1 MMIKKISA
9 VVLAVMI
16 SAGMVCMTTA
26 FAADENAVAA
36 TAQEY
41 AADKDAGEQLVQN
54 VLDKKDEIIKDMQS
68 FDIDPDVSFS
78 YSAWF
83 QDLDLDGT
91 PEFIMGGRVGD
102 GSRHFYILDKDGKV
116 NHLEGNSGVHDHIDG
131 PEGFAYE
138 LCRNIYTGEF
148 LYMMQ
153 GDVVRKMTFS
163 ADKGV
168 TEEELCKTTYDEKTN
183 SDVYTVGGKQVNKT
197 QYGVFLS
204 TISSYVPVDVTTTV
218 IYQYEF
224 AAAGKDEL
232 LKAYNDYTYSVPTKE
247 TGKAD
252 MIRNVKD
259 AYDLLDEDL
268 GDLSVEMS
276 PDVEWDYEG
285 WFEDIDFDGVP
296 EFLIGGAADYEDGTS
311 KRVFMA
317 IDSSEYSYITD
328 NRVSSDHG
336 KGAESFGYKPY
347 KNKTTGEYAL
357 LTADS
362 YADKDTENYAVR
374 RLVYAVG
381 KYMET
386 DLCTAQKD
394 KTSGKTTYTVEGSE
408 VSEEDFQKYLSSLN
422 STYEEL
428 SVNIESTGGKT
439 ILTDEIVLSS
449 SYDAY
454 KLGDVVGGASFTYEE
469 KQNTSNDISIPDK
482 TAGSQASKNYNTDS
496 STNPST
502 GAAAGVTAAII
513 AAGAGLA
520 ICAKRK
526 KK

>member
-9 VVLAVMI
+9 AVLAVMI

-26 FAADENAVAA
+26 FAADENAAAA

-68 FDIDPDVSFS
+68 FDTDPDVPFS

-91 PEFIMGGRVGD
+91 PEFIMGGQVGD

-116 NHLEGNSGVHDHIDG
+116 NHLEGNSGVYDHIDG
-131 PEGFAYE
+131 PEGFEYE

-148 LYMMQ
+148 VYMMQ

-218 IYQYEF
+218 IYQDEF

-252 MIRNVKD
+252 MIRHVKN
-259 AYDLLDEDL
+259 AHDLLDEDL

-317 IDSSEYSYITD
+317 IDGSEHSYITD
-328 NRVSSDHG
+328 SRVSSDHG

-347 KNKTTGEYAL
+347 KNKTTGENAL

-381 KYMET
+381 KYKET

-394 KTSGKTTYTVEGSE
+394 KTSGKTTYIVEGSE

-428 SVNIESTGGKT
+428 SVNIESTGSKT
-439 ILTDEIVLSS
+439 IPTDESVLGS

-454 KLGDVVGGASFTYEE
+454 KLGDVVGDAAFAYGKKSADP
-469 KQNTSNDISIPDK
+469 KVDIPTSEGKTQDK
-482 TAGSQASKNYNTDS
+482 S
-496 STNPST
+496 SAVNPST
-502 GAAAGVTAAII
+502 GAVAGVAAATVVGIGVG
-513 AAGAGLA
+513 AALV
-520 ICAKRK
+520 AKRK